1 MVQSQKQTTN
11 PPLCVRIKRQLIE
24 LAEWLPIVVFQ
35 MLTLF

>member
-11 PPLCVRIKRQLIE
+11 PPLCARIKRQLIE

-35 MLTLF
+35 MFTLI

>member
-11 PPLCVRIKRQLIE
+11 LPLCVRIKRQLIE

-35 MLTLF
+35 MLTLI